1 MAKKGIPVEWR
12 LYVRRDPV
20 TGKEKMYHRRKHT
33 YATSERLLAF
43 RKCIR
48 EAMQGYE
55 APGATAKE
63 RAQNVRRKL
72 AEVAKACAARV

>member
-33 YATSERLLAF
+33 YASSERLLAF

-48 EAMQGYE
+48 EQMEGFKAT
-55 APGATAKE
+55 GATAKE
-63 RAQNVRRKL
+63 RAQAVRRKL
-72 AEVAKACAARV
+72 AEAARACAARV